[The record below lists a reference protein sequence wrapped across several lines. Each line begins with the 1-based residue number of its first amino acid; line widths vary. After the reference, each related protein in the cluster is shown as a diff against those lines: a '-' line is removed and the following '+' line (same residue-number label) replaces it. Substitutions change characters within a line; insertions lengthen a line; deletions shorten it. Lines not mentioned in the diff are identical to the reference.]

1 MLTAAIL
8 SDAIDGT
15 WVPEAPMRIMSGL
28 LRILLGLGVAG
39 FALYIYLLH
48 QVELSGD
55 KPVQVSLVGQ
65 EIEAEPQA
73 IIIGIGAAGF
83 IGLLLFLA
91 GIVTLLRKPAA
102 PPPAGPSTDGT
113 PPAAS
118 P

>member
-1 MLTAAIL
+1 
-8 SDAIDGT
+8 
-15 WVPEAPMRIMSGL
+15 MRYISGL

-39 FALYIYLLH
+39 FAAYIYLLH
-48 QVELSGD
+48 QGELAGD

-73 IIIGIGAAGF
+73 IIIGIGAAAL
-83 IGLLLFLA
+83 IGLLLALA
-91 GIVTLLRKPAA
+91 GIITLVRKPAA
-102 PPPAGPSTDGT
+102 ASPAGQGADGT